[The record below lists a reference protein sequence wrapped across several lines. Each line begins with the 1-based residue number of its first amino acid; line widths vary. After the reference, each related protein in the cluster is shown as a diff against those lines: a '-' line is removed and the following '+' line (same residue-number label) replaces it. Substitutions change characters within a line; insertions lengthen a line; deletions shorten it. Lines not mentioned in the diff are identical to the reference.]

1 MITTGFLTQIRKN
14 LQLLG
19 LMAGLGI
26 AVFVTMRLSSVG
38 GERFFG
44 QWGTRQWIEL
54 FLSVVTSAIV
64 WFGNLK
70 LASQLD
76 KIASWEK
83 RPTSRLILS
92 IVLSTVYTII
102 AVALLWKVYGFFFDN
117 RQQLGE
123 HQAIELRQ
131 MTVMGVTAT
140 LLMNA
145 IYVGIYFFRQWQS
158 SYTEAE
164 RLKQENLRS
173 QLETLKSQINPHF
186 LFNSLNTLS
195 VLIEENPK
203 MATEFVEELAKVYRY
218 ILQTRDR
225 EVISLAEELRFIDA
239 FVFMLK
245 VRFGGNVQYEVF
257 VPSHVNH
264 LGIPPL
270 TLQMLV
276 ENAIKHNIV
285 SSQRPLRIEITLS
298 ENGMLSVRNNLQKKA
313 VSVLS
318 NRLGLQNIQNRYQL
332 LSQQPVEIVE
342 TVKHFTV
349 HLPLIMNEQANRYTA
364 PEQPLQTTN
373 SPIIQPTNVYA
384 NPTN

>member
-1 MITTGFLTQIRKN
+1 MITTGLLTQIRN
-14 LQLLG
+14 NVQLLG
-19 LMAGLGI
+19 LMAILGI
-26 AVFVTMRLSSVG
+26 AVFVSMRLAAVG

-44 QWGTRQWIEL
+44 AWGTRQWIEL

-102 AVALLWKVYGFFFDN
+102 AVTFLWKIYGFFFDH
-117 RQQLGE
+117 RQHLGE
-123 HQAIELRQ
+123 NQAIELRQ

-145 IYVGIYFFRQWQS
+145 IYVGIYFFRQWQR

-203 MATEFVEELAKVYRY
+203 TATEFVEELAKVYRY

-245 VRFGGNVQYEVF
+245 VRFGGNIRYQAF
-257 VPSHVNH
+257 VPAHANQ

-285 SSQRPLRIEITLS
+285 SSQRPLTIEITLS
-298 ENGMLSVRNNLQKKA
+298 ENGMLAVRNNLQRKA

-332 LSQQPVEIVE
+332 LSQQSVEIIE
-342 TVKHFTV
+342 TAHDFTV
-349 HLPLIMNEQANRYTA
+349 YLPLIPHEQTSRGIAFDQQV
-364 PEQPLQTTN
+364 QPIT
-373 SPIIQPTNVYA
+373 SPIIQTL
-384 NPTN
+384 

>member
-1 MITTGFLTQIRKN
+1 MITTGLLNQIRN
-14 LQLLG
+14 NIQLLG
-19 LMAGLGI
+19 LMALLGI
-26 AVFVTMRLSSVG
+26 AGFVSMRLAAVG

-44 QWGTRQWIEL
+44 NWGTRQWIEL

-102 AVALLWKVYGFFFDN
+102 AVTFLWKLYGFFFDH
-117 RQQLGE
+117 RQHLGE
-123 HQAIELRQ
+123 NQAIGLRQ

-145 IYVGIYFFRQWQS
+145 IYVGIYFFRQWQR

-203 MATEFVEELAKVYRY
+203 TATEFVEELAKVYRY

-245 VRFGGNVQYEVF
+245 VRFGGNIRYKTF
-257 VPSHVNH
+257 VPSHAYS

-285 SSQRPLRIEITLS
+285 SSQKPLTIEITLS
-298 ENGMLSVRNNLQKKA
+298 DTGMLSVRNNLQRKA
-313 VSVLS
+313 VTS
-318 NRLGLQNIQNRYQL
+318 
-332 LSQQPVEIVE
+332 
-342 TVKHFTV
+342 
-349 HLPLIMNEQANRYTA
+349 
-364 PEQPLQTTN
+364 
-373 SPIIQPTNVYA
+373 
-384 NPTN
+384 